1 MTWDDYTKNFTI
13 KENGTELGS
22 LDLLWKTGTDAP
34 LNVGGTGETIGAIL
48 GFDTE
53 DDSLG
58 PVESSREVE
67 WGIFNTLVDLQG
79 YLKDN
84 DTDGLERT
92 LGRLDAHYKRMTSKI
107 VDTGI
112 SYNRLQV
119 RQTITTENN
128 LSLTERRSS
137 IEDADIVEAVMEL
150 QAISTAYQASLSSSA
165 KILNLSLVDYL

>member
-1 MTWDDYTKNFTI
+1 M
-13 KENGTELGS
+13 
-22 LDLLWKTGTDAP
+22 
-34 LNVGGTGETIGAIL
+34 
-48 GFDTE
+48 
-53 DDSLG
+53 
-58 PVESSREVE
+58 
-67 WGIFNTLVDLQG
+67 
-79 YLKDN
+79 
-84 DTDGLERT
+84 
-92 LGRLDAHYKRMTSKI
+92 GRLDAHYERMTSKI

>member
-1 MTWDDYTKNFTI
+1 MEVEKALEEASYQNGNRIDYSVTWDDYTKNFTI

-48 GFDTE
+48 GFDAE

-79 YLKDN
+79 YLK
-84 DTDGLERT
+84 R
-92 LGRLDAHYKRMTSKI
+92 
-107 VDTGI
+107 
-112 SYNRLQV
+112 
-119 RQTITTENN
+119 
-128 LSLTERRSS
+128 
-137 IEDADIVEAVMEL
+137 
-150 QAISTAYQASLSSSA
+150 
-165 KILNLSLVDYL
+165 